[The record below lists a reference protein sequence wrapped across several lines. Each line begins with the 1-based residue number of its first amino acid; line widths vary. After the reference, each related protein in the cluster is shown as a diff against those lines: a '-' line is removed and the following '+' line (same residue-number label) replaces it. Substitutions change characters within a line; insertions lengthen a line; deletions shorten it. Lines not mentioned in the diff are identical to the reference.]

1 MTTNEELLAELQ
13 LLRGAV
19 ERSNEVLA
27 GKASRR
33 ALLMVAGSVALS
45 LAVGIGG
52 IAYAVN
58 EDHNTCVRSNAGRVQ
73 IREIVED
80 SMVASAEAII
90 AVAEDAE
97 PAVIEQYRTET
108 RRRAEEITSQL
119 KDREC

>member
-13 LLRGAV
+13 LLRDAV
-19 ERSNEVLA
+19 ETSNELLA

-52 IAYAVN
+52 IVYAVN
-58 EDHNTCVRSNAGRVQ
+58 EDHNTCVRGNAGRVQ